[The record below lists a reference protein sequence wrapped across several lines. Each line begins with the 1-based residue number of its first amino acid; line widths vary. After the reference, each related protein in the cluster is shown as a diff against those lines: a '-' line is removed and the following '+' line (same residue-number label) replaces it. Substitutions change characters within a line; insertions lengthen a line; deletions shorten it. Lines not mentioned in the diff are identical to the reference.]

1 MAVLERTEGA
11 KISVSREAAEFLS
24 ATTCPEGKVLRL
36 EEYWSATGKRRV
48 RFELGDPRAGDE
60 VLWKEG
66 GTSLHASPS
75 VNEGFAGFVVT
86 REAGPEGVGISLSPP
101 DAGEFSW

>member
-1 MAVLERTEGA
+1 VTVAARTEGA
-11 KISVSREAAEFLS
+11 MISVSKEAEEFLS
-24 ATTCPEGKVLRL
+24 SVTCPEGKVLRI

-48 RFELGDPRAGDE
+48 RFEIGDPKAGDE
-60 VLWKEG
+60 VLWTEG
-66 GTSLHASPS
+66 ETSLHASTS

-86 REAGPEGVGISLSPP
+86 REERPEGVGIALSPP

>member
-1 MAVLERTEGA
+1 LVTRTEGA
-11 KISVSREAAEFLS
+11 KISVGREAEEFLG
-24 ATTCPEGKVLRL
+24 AMECPEGKVLRL

-48 RFELGDPRAGDE
+48 RFEIGDPKTGDE
-60 VLWKEG
+60 VLWREG
-66 GTSLHASPS
+66 ETSLHASPS

-86 REAGPEGVGISLSPP
+86 RTEGPEGVGVALSPP